1 MIFECSFNSRRQ
13 IMTTSNPIQIILNE
27 NKTNSPMVD
36 IDIIKSPMKYEILEL
51 LRHGEMN
58 FEEIVENTSKSKASI
73 SMHLRDLRKEG
84 IVNYKADHTDNRKKI
99 FYLNADFLGSIDSNK
114 TKTLKKDQTKLLID
128 EFIEKGEVEYV
139 ILLTHTFKSIL
150 LEFGM
155 DISPVLQKIGN
166 HIGEYIFSQLKDDD
180 LDIFTKNISGYWL
193 KNNLGELSFN
203 IGNNIEITCTDCF
216 ESKESAIIGKP
227 NCYLEKGMLEKL
239 FNMYFHFDLNI
250 EEIMCYSMGDGK
262 CVYQLQP

>member
-1 MIFECSFNSRRQ
+1 
-13 IMTTSNPIQIILNE
+13 MTTSNPIQIILNE
-27 NKTNSPMVD
+27 DKTNSPMVD

-58 FEEIVENTSKSKASI
+58 FEDIVENTSKSKASI

-84 IVNYKADHTDNRKKI
+84 IVNYKADLTDNRKKI
-99 FYLNADFLGSIDSNK
+99 FYLNADFLGSIDTSK

-128 EFIEKGEVEYV
+128 EFIEKGDVEYV
-139 ILLTHTFKSIL
+139 ILLTHTCKSLL

-166 HIGEYIFSQLKDDD
+166 HIGEYIFSQLKHDD
-180 LDIFTKNISGYWL
+180 LDTFTKNISQYWL

-203 IGNNIEITCTDCF
+203 IDNNIEITCLDCF
-216 ESKESAIIGKP
+216 ESKDSPIIGKP

-239 FNMYFHFDLNI
+239 FNMYFNFDLNI
-250 EEIMCYSMGDGK
+250 DEIMCYSMGDGK

>member
-1 MIFECSFNSRRQ
+1 
-13 IMTTSNPIQIILNE
+13 MTTSNPIQIILNE
-27 NKTNSPMVD
+27 NKTDSPMIN

-51 LRHGEMN
+51 LRHEEMN

-84 IVNYKADHTDNRKKI
+84 IVKYRADPTDNRKKI
-99 FYLNADFLGSIDSNK
+99 FYLNTEYLGSID
-114 TKTLKKDQTKLLID
+114 TKNTRIIKKDQTKLLID
-128 EFIEKGEVEYV
+128 EYIEKGEIEYV

-166 HIGEYIFSQLKDDD
+166 HIGEYLFNQLKDDD
-180 LDIFTKNISGYWL
+180 LDIFIKNISQYWIE
-193 KNNLGELSFN
+193 NNLGQLSFE
-203 IGNNIEITCTDCF
+203 IDNNIEITCTDCF
-216 ESKESAIIGKP
+216 ESKDLVKTGKP
-227 NCYLEKGMLEKL
+227 VCYLEKGMFEKL
-239 FNMYFHFDLNI
+239 FNRFFNFDLTI
-250 EEIMCYSMGDGK
+250 EEIKCYTMGDEK